1 MKKKQ
6 TLAMLLAAAMV
17 LSMPVG
23 AYAEEL
29 DEVENSAGLVE
40 PYIVDTEAPKL
51 NGMTL
56 SSDSVKG
63 GEELTITVDATDEI
77 SGIRSCQVT
86 FVNKET
92 KRQLTAHPS
101 DFENPTVLTLEVS
114 EHEPSG
120 TYELLDV
127 LLSDNAGNSI
137 WYDKN
142 PSGDFVD
149 DTSWGKLTFT
159 RSFIVTNEGIVD
171 TEAPKLNGMNLSSNS
186 VNAGEELTIT
196 VDAADEISGVRA
208 CQVTFVNKETKR
220 QLTAHPSDFENPTV
234 LTLEVSEHEPSGTY
248 ELLDVLLS
256 DNAGNSIWYD
266 KNPSGDFVDDTSWG
280 KLTFTR
286 SFIVTNEGIV
296 DTEAPKL
303 NGMNLSSNSVNA
315 GEELTI
321 TVDAADEI
329 SGVRACQVT
338 FVNKETKRQLTAHP
352 SDFENPTVLTL
363 EVSEYEPSGTY
374 ELLDV
379 LLSDNA
385 GNSIW
390 YDKNSSGDF
399 VDDTSWGELT
409 FTRSF
414 TVINDDPVTPPPTDP
429 ETPSNPS
436 NPTTPSRPNS
446 STTTAPGTPINY
458 ESEKPDPADEQ
469 AVEAYNFWQNTKR
482 EIRVYERAGSLRVYV
497 PADVTYMPASVM
509 ETLRVENV
517 PVVLQWQGHR
527 IEIPAGKAQPKQPL
541 KAYWPMKTLCE
552 LYNA

>member
-6 TLAMLLAAAMV
+6 TLAVLLAAAMV

-29 DEVENSAGLVE
+29 DGVENSAGLVE
-40 PYIVDTEAPKL
+40 PYIVDSEAPKL

-77 SGIRSCQVT
+77 SGIR
-86 FVNKET
+86 
-92 KRQLTAHPS
+92 
-101 DFENPTVLTLEVS
+101 
-114 EHEPSG
+114 G
-120 TYELLDV
+120 
-127 LLSDNAGNSI
+127 
-137 WYDKN
+137 
-142 PSGDFVD
+142 
-149 DTSWGKLTFT
+149 
-159 RSFIVTNEGIVD
+159 
-171 TEAPKLNGMNLSSNS
+171 
-186 VNAGEELTIT
+186 
-196 VDAADEISGVRA
+196 
-208 CQVTFVNKETKR
+208 
-220 QLTAHPSDFENPTV
+220 
-234 LTLEVSEHEPSGTY
+234 
-248 ELLDVLLS
+248 
-256 DNAGNSIWYD
+256 
-266 KNPSGDFVDDTSWG
+266 
-280 KLTFTR
+280 
-286 SFIVTNEGIV
+286 
-296 DTEAPKL
+296 
-303 NGMNLSSNSVNA
+303 
-315 GEELTI
+315 
-321 TVDAADEI
+321 
-329 SGVRACQVT
+329 CQVT

-390 YDKNSSGDF
+390 YDKNPSGDF

>member
-29 DEVENSAGLVE
+29 DGVENSAGLVE
-40 PYIVDTEAPKL
+40 PYIVDSEAPKL

-56 SSDSVKG
+56 SNDSVNA

-77 SGIRSCQVT
+77 SGIR
-86 FVNKET
+86 
-92 KRQLTAHPS
+92 
-101 DFENPTVLTLEVS
+101 
-114 EHEPSG
+114 G
-120 TYELLDV
+120 
-127 LLSDNAGNSI
+127 
-137 WYDKN
+137 
-142 PSGDFVD
+142 
-149 DTSWGKLTFT
+149 
-159 RSFIVTNEGIVD
+159 
-171 TEAPKLNGMNLSSNS
+171 
-186 VNAGEELTIT
+186 
-196 VDAADEISGVRA
+196 
-208 CQVTFVNKETKR
+208 
-220 QLTAHPSDFENPTV
+220 
-234 LTLEVSEHEPSGTY
+234 
-248 ELLDVLLS
+248 
-256 DNAGNSIWYD
+256 
-266 KNPSGDFVDDTSWG
+266 
-280 KLTFTR
+280 
-286 SFIVTNEGIV
+286 
-296 DTEAPKL
+296 
-303 NGMNLSSNSVNA
+303 
-315 GEELTI
+315 
-321 TVDAADEI
+321 
-329 SGVRACQVT
+329 CQVT

-390 YDKNSSGDF
+390 YDKNPSGDF

-414 TVINDDPVTPPPTDP
+414 TVINDDNVTPPPTAP

-446 STTTAPGTPINY
+446 STTATTAPGTPINY

-469 AVEAYNFWQNTKR
+469 AVEVYNFWQNTKR

>member
-77 SGIRSCQVT
+77 SGIRS
-86 FVNKET
+86 
-92 KRQLTAHPS
+92 
-101 DFENPTVLTLEVS
+101 
-114 EHEPSG
+114 
-120 TYELLDV
+120 
-127 LLSDNAGNSI
+127 
-137 WYDKN
+137 
-142 PSGDFVD
+142 
-149 DTSWGKLTFT
+149 
-159 RSFIVTNEGIVD
+159 
-171 TEAPKLNGMNLSSNS
+171 
-186 VNAGEELTIT
+186 
-196 VDAADEISGVRA
+196 
-208 CQVTFVNKETKR
+208 
-220 QLTAHPSDFENPTV
+220 
-234 LTLEVSEHEPSGTY
+234 
-248 ELLDVLLS
+248 
-256 DNAGNSIWYD
+256 
-266 KNPSGDFVDDTSWG
+266 
-280 KLTFTR
+280 
-286 SFIVTNEGIV
+286 
-296 DTEAPKL
+296 
-303 NGMNLSSNSVNA
+303 
-315 GEELTI
+315 
-321 TVDAADEI
+321 
-329 SGVRACQVT
+329 CQVT

-482 EIRVYERAGSLRVYV
+482 EIRIYERAGSLRVYV

>member
-6 TLAMLLAAAMV
+6 TLAVLLAAAMV

-29 DEVENSAGLVE
+29 DGVENSAGLVE
-40 PYIVDTEAPKL
+40 PYIVDSEAPKL

-56 SSDSVKG
+56 SNDSVNA

-77 SGIRSCQVT
+77 SGIRGCQVT

-92 KRQLTAHPS
+92 KRQLTATS
-101 DFENPTVLTLEVS
+101 NFNNPTELTLEIPKY
-114 EHEPSG
+114 EPSG

-149 DTSWGKLTFT
+149 DTSWAELTFT
-159 RSFIVTNEGIVD
+159 RSFTVANEGVVD
-171 TEAPKLNGMNLSSNS
+171 TEVPKLNGMTLGSDS

-196 VDAADEISGVRA
+196 VDATDEISGIRS

-220 QLTAHPSDFENPTV
+220 QLTATSNFNNPTE
-234 LTLEVSEHEPSGTY
+234 LTLEVPKYEPNGTY

-280 KLTFTR
+280 ELTFTC
-286 SFIVTNEGIV
+286 SFTVTNEGVV

-303 NGMNLSSNSVNA
+303 NGMSLSSNSVNA

-321 TVDAADEI
+321 TVDATDEI
-329 SGVRACQVT
+329 SGIRGCQVT

-390 YDKNSSGDF
+390 YDKNPSGDF

-414 TVINDDPVTPPPTDP
+414 TVINDDNVTPPPTDS
-429 ETPSNPS
+429 ETPST
-436 NPTTPSRPNS
+436 PTTPSRPNS
-446 STTTAPGTPINY
+446 STTTVPGTPINY
-458 ESEKPDPADEQ
+458 ESEKPDPEDEQ

-527 IEIPAGKAQPKQPL
+527 IEIPGGKAQPKQPL

>member
-114 EHEPSG
+114 E
-120 TYELLDV
+120 
-127 LLSDNAGNSI
+127 
-137 WYDKN
+137 
-142 PSGDFVD
+142 
-149 DTSWGKLTFT
+149 
-159 RSFIVTNEGIVD
+159 
-171 TEAPKLNGMNLSSNS
+171 
-186 VNAGEELTIT
+186 
-196 VDAADEISGVRA
+196 
-208 CQVTFVNKETKR
+208 
-220 QLTAHPSDFENPTV
+220 
-234 LTLEVSEHEPSGTY
+234 
-248 ELLDVLLS
+248 
-256 DNAGNSIWYD
+256 
-266 KNPSGDFVDDTSWG
+266 
-280 KLTFTR
+280 
-286 SFIVTNEGIV
+286 
-296 DTEAPKL
+296 
-303 NGMNLSSNSVNA
+303 
-315 GEELTI
+315 
-321 TVDAADEI
+321 
-329 SGVRACQVT
+329 
-338 FVNKETKRQLTAHP
+338 
-352 SDFENPTVLTL
+352 
-363 EVSEYEPSGTY
+363 YEPSGTY

-414 TVINDDPVTPPPTDP
+414 TVINDDPVTPPPTDS
-429 ETPSNPS
+429 ETPST
-436 NPTTPSRPNS
+436 PTTPSRPNS

>member
-77 SGIRSCQVT
+77 SGIRS
-86 FVNKET
+86 
-92 KRQLTAHPS
+92 
-101 DFENPTVLTLEVS
+101 
-114 EHEPSG
+114 
-120 TYELLDV
+120 
-127 LLSDNAGNSI
+127 
-137 WYDKN
+137 
-142 PSGDFVD
+142 
-149 DTSWGKLTFT
+149 
-159 RSFIVTNEGIVD
+159 
-171 TEAPKLNGMNLSSNS
+171 
-186 VNAGEELTIT
+186 
-196 VDAADEISGVRA
+196 
-208 CQVTFVNKETKR
+208 
-220 QLTAHPSDFENPTV
+220 
-234 LTLEVSEHEPSGTY
+234 
-248 ELLDVLLS
+248 
-256 DNAGNSIWYD
+256 
-266 KNPSGDFVDDTSWG
+266 
-280 KLTFTR
+280 
-286 SFIVTNEGIV
+286 
-296 DTEAPKL
+296 
-303 NGMNLSSNSVNA
+303 
-315 GEELTI
+315 
-321 TVDAADEI
+321 
-329 SGVRACQVT
+329 CQVT